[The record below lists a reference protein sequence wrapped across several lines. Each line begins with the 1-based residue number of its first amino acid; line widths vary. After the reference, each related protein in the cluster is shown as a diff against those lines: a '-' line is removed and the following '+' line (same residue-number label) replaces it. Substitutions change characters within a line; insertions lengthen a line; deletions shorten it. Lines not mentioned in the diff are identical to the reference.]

1 MPIFD
6 KFTIIIIDFSY
17 EKIANKMSWRSGERG
32 LVKFDPNAFGS
43 GGWVLLD
50 LQSGTNDPSKMIRY
64 FSKSTLP
71 CPIRARDWKY
81 VPQGED
87 TPLAAMASADIHFET
102 SINKCE
108 EIQITNSEKY
118 HTSAFYNK

>member
-1 MPIFD
+1 
-6 KFTIIIIDFSY
+6 
-17 EKIANKMSWRSGERG
+17 MSWRSGERG
-32 LVKFDPNAFGS
+32 LVKFDPDAFGS